1 MPCVSTNFSC
11 QISHFFFSI
20 GFAVLCG
27 CPIIIIIFFFVVL
40 MHLYHLALF
49 RSLFAT
55 HHPQVAFLVI
65 ITIVSRL
72 CHLAAVVLSLAGL
85 AHLTVLVVFKVSKAR
100 FMFEESTY
108 WFVKTRA
115 IRWST
120 VVKATPSCGGDPFLH
135 RHVPRVARF
144 DDIKILDLDVSFSC
158 FFLV

>member
-1 MPCVSTNFSC
+1 MYQSLLSHVQLASQSYLSASIQVQIHFIQFANAVCVYKFQLSNQPFL
-11 QISHFFFSI
+11 FSI
-20 GFAVLCG
+20 GFATLCG
-27 CPIIIIIFFFVVL
+27 CPIIIFFFFVVL
-40 MHLYHLALF
+40 MHLYHLVLF

-108 WFVKTRA
+108 WFVKT
-115 IRWST
+115 
-120 VVKATPSCGGDPFLH
+120 CG
-135 RHVPRVARF
+135 
-144 DDIKILDLDVSFSC
+144 IC
-158 FFLV
+158 